1 MKNFN
6 MQKNVGKAIP
16 RQSQRGG
23 TRVAKGAGLRTS
35 DTTGY
40 TITHK
45 NVLKLMYDTL

>member
-35 DTTGY
+35 NIMGY
-40 TITHK
+40 AKAHK
-45 NVLKLMYDTL
+45 CV